1 MSKNR
6 TIRIQDLTA
15 KIASLFLAVVVWYL
29 IKILVEEQRRTGKL
43 PEEPAILGPAV
54 NPDLQGN
61 EEPVKPEK
69 EKPTVH

>member
-6 TIRIQDLTA
+6 TVRIRNLTA

-29 IKILVEEQRRTGKL
+29 VKVLLEEQRRSGKD
-43 PEEPAILGPAV
+43 PEEPTILGPAV
-54 NPDLQGN
+54 NPDLQGAG
-61 EEPVKPEK
+61 EAVKPEK